1 MSFTDEDKEA
11 LGEDLDQL
19 KFHLAEIS
27 ISAKNINT
35 HIKTLSRI
43 ATSIVLINVL
53 GLIGLVVF
61 VFSSGNQ

>member
-19 KFHLAEIS
+19 KLHLAEIS

-35 HIKTLSRI
+35 HIKTLARI
-43 ATSIVLINVL
+43 AVYIVLINVL
-53 GLIGLVVF
+53 MLIATVIVVF
-61 VFSSGNQ
+61 NSGN